1 MKVVDWI
8 KNNKV
13 VMGAVGVAAVAVGVG
28 VAMYTGKLP
37 IPGGAAPEV
46 PSS

>member
-1 MKVVDWI
+1 MQVMNWI

-13 VMGAVGVAAVAVGVG
+13 AMSVVGVAAVAVGVG
-28 VAMYTGKLP
+28 VALYTGKLP
-37 IPGGAAPEV
+37 IPGAAAPEV